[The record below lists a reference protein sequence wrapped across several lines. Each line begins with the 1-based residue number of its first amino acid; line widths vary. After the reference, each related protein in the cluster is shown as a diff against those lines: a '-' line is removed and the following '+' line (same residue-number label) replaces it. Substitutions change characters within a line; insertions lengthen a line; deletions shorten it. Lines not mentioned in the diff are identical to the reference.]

1 MILNKLFQVISVI
14 ISLFTLAWS
23 YTVQYRLNKEGAVGI
38 IATATY
44 LVSVSLLVV
53 SRILCFEVM
62 LFDY

>member
-1 MILNKLFQVISVI
+1 MI